1 MPQDLQI
8 PSPPKPA
15 PQTPVPAPRRSPAPV
30 LRAVIEIAFIIFL
43 FYSNLLMGEFDRAA
57 GKGKTFL
64 AALYDILTL
73 SNFEIAIVAALIG
86 YLVFE
91 QLRKRL

>member
-8 PSPPKPA
+8 PPPPEAAPPTPA
-15 PQTPVPAPRRSPAPV
+15 TIRRRAPAFV

-57 GKGKTFL
+57 GQGKTFS

-73 SNFEIAIVAALIG
+73 SNFKIAFVTALIG
-86 YLVFE
+86 YLLFE